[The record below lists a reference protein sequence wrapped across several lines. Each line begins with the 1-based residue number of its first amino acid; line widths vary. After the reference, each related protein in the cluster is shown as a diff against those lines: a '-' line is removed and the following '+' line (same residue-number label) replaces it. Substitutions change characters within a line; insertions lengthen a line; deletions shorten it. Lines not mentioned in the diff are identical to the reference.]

1 MAEIDD
7 LTLLGWT
14 ILGIAIVL
22 VTHFIGELVSK
33 KKLFCDRIVTW
44 ESLGAGIF
52 VGGFFLEV
60 LPKILVHEE
69 VLGEYVYLIFLLST
83 VAVHLLEKQLFK
95 HAIRHR
101 AKTHPNEPQQEESKK
116 HLSLEE
122 LAKQPRDRRL
132 IFEAIAL
139 VVHGLLIG
147 AIIPDL
153 FLNYQILA
161 LYLIMPF
168 VVHWFTVASCTDHL
182 DYALHSKLEHF
193 VRDISPL
200 VGGLVGIILI
210 HNEIGYGVYIM
221 ILMGFITYIMV
232 RDFLPR
238 SDKGKPL
245 YFLLGIGIMIVF
257 FFIFSE
263 IRGGF

>member
-1 MAEIDD
+1 MSDVD
-7 LTLLGWT
+7 LLIYTV
-14 ILGIAIVL
+14 IGIAVVL
-22 VTHFIGELVSK
+22 VTHFIGELLSK
-33 KKLFCDRIVTW
+33 RKLFCDNIVTW

-69 VLGEYVYLIFLLST
+69 VLGEWVFLIFLLAT
-83 VAVHLLEKQLFK
+83 VCVHLLEKQLFK
-95 HAIRHR
+95 HAVRHR
-101 AKTHPNEPQQEESKK
+101 AKTHANEPLHEESKGHK
-116 HLSLEE
+116 SLDE

-153 FLNYQILA
+153 FLNYEILA
-161 LYLIMPF
+161 LYFILPF
-168 VVHWFTVASCTDHL
+168 IVHWFTVASCTDHL
-182 DYALHSKLEHF
+182 DYALHSKLEHM

-200 VGGLVGIILI
+200 VGGLVGYFLI

-221 ILMGFITYIMV
+221 ILIGFITYIMV

-238 SDKGKPL
+238 SDKGKPA
-245 YFLLGIGIMIVF
+245 YFLLGIAIMITF

-263 IRGGF
+263 LRGGA